1 MSSRPP
7 GHIDVPTSSAEI
19 PAELKGLRMT
29 KQRREVYGVLLDVR
43 DHPTA
48 QDVFMRAKERM
59 PSISLATVYN
69 CLEALVGHELV
80 KQVNF
85 DRSPSRYCPNL
96 EEHVHFQDEKTGE
109 IFDVVFKPNASLTD
123 VLELPEGVQV
133 KELELTLKGNMPST
147 PENN

>member
-1 MSSRPP
+1 MSLTHPSP
-7 GHIDVPTSSAEI
+7 PTSSADI
-19 PAELKGLRMT
+19 PAECGGLRMT
-29 KQRREVYGVLLDVR
+29 KQRKEVYGVLLDIR

-69 CLEALVGHELV
+69 CLEALVAHDLV

-96 EEHVHFQDEKTGE
+96 EEHVHFQDEKTGQ
-109 IFDVVFKPNASLTD
+109 IHDVVFKSG
-123 VLELPEGVQV
+123 VRLEDFLDLPQGVEIR
-133 KELELTLKGNMPST
+133 ELELTLKGILPST
-147 PENN
+147 TT

>member
-1 MSSRPP
+1 MGIQPITQPNHS
-7 GHIDVPTSSAEI
+7 DEI
-19 PAELKGLRMT
+19 PSELGGLRMT
-29 KQRREVYGVLLDVR
+29 KQRKEVYGVLLDVR

-48 QDVFMRAKERM
+48 QDVFLRAKERM

-96 EEHVHFQDEKTGE
+96 EEHVHFQDEATGQ
-109 IFDVVFKPNASLTD
+109 IHDVVFR
-123 VLELPEGVQV
+123 EGVRLEDFLDLPQGV
-133 KELELTLKGNMPST
+133 EVRELELTLKGMMPGS
-147 PENN
+147 NQ